1 MAGTFKFELVSP
13 ERILL
18 SADAEQVVLMASAGQ
33 MTVLPGHAP
42 VVAALQPGVIDVT
55 TGGRQRRVFVG
66 GGFAE
71 IDPDRLTILAEK
83 AFDAEDLKRSG
94 LDREIKA
101 AEEALA
107 AATTDEDRLTADTA
121 LGALRSLAG

>member
-42 VVAALQPGVIDVT
+42 AVAALQPGVIDVT
-55 TGGRQRRVFVG
+55 TGGRQRKVFVG

-101 AEEALA
+101 AEDALA